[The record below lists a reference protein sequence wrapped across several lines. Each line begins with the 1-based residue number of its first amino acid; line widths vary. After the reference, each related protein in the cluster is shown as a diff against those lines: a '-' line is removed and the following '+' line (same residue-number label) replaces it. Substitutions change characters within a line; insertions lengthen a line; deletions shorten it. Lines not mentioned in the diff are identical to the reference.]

1 MLTYQRVYDTISD
14 SMFNICRHLDVKP
27 YRPIKR
33 YFGISIHEY
42 MHDVLLKVDTEKFRI
57 DNYGRKGEWIIT
69 HQYWRQLA
77 TIKDSGLPIELLLHH
92 SMWLPRPILK
102 AWNGAD
108 CLNRDDYIRLNSYL
122 KGFDRVYRAL
132 FVKRDKQIQK
142 FNEINRLSLSLLK
155 KVHPTATIRDIKLL
169 FNQYNHEVKYI
180 SRQFYY
186 TDLSYIN

>member
-57 DNYGRKGEWIIT
+57 DNYGRKNEWIIT

-77 TIKDSGLPIELLLHH
+77 TLKDSGLPIELLLHH
-92 SMWLPRPILK
+92 SMWLPKPILTNWKSSSDVSRQDLIAIK
-102 AWNGAD
+102 AG
-108 CLNRDDYIRLNSYL
+108 L
-122 KGFDRVYRAL
+122 KGFKRVYSAL
-132 FVKRDKQIQK
+132 FVKRDKCFEK
-142 FNEINRLSLSLLK
+142 CNEINHLVHSLLAK
-155 KVHPTATIRDIKLL
+155 EYPMLNKHRIKLL
-169 FNQYNHEVKYI
+169 FHQLDHKVTHKSDRLYYQNLKYI
-180 SRQFYY
+180 
-186 TDLSYIN
+186 N